1 MLDPPDLPVEPSN
14 AASSSKYPT
23 PPLSPA
29 SSTSSFESHEDEL
42 PLRQFIQGTVTH
54 LTSHSVSFIRPASRK
69 SSMLSSMG
77 SSTTVGTYD
86 FEGPEETLAFD
97 YCIYALGSG
106 MPDPCNVWSEHPN
119 LPPGI
124 DNDEHLRGKG
134 SKKCGVTWM
143 EEKAKDR
150 RDAKRVL
157 IVGGGALGIRQ
168 SFLNCLGEEAMK
180 LILRIRYRFER
191 DLPGQRGHITTF
203 KTSAHAD
210 LPY

>member
-1 MLDPPDLPVEPSN
+1 
-14 AASSSKYPT
+14 
-23 PPLSPA
+23 
-29 SSTSSFESHEDEL
+29 
-42 PLRQFIQGTVTH
+42 
-54 LTSHSVSFIRPASRK
+54 
-69 SSMLSSMG
+69 MG

-86 FEGPEETLAFD
+86 FEGPEETVHFD

-143 EEKAKDR
+143 EERARDR
-150 RDAKRVL
+150 KEAKRVL

-168 SFLNCLGEEAMK
+168 SCDSLFWGFK
-180 LILRIRYRFER
+180 LTSRIRYRFEG
-191 DLPGQRGHITTF
+191 DLPR
-203 KTSAHAD
+203 
-210 LPY
+210 

>member
-1 MLDPPDLPVEPSN
+1 MLESPDLPVEIN
-14 AASSSKYPT
+14 AASSSKFPT

-29 SSTSSFESHEDEL
+29 SSISSFASDEDEL
-42 PLRQFIQGTVTH
+42 PLRQFIQGTITH
-54 LTSHSVSFIRPASRK
+54 LTSHSVSFIRPASPKNSLTR
-69 SSMLSSMG
+69 SMG

-86 FEGPEETLAFD
+86 FEGPEETLNFD

-124 DNDEHLRGKG
+124 DNDEHFRGKG

-150 RDAKRVL
+150 RDAKRIL

-168 SFLNCLGEEAMK
+168 STCSSQSTE
-180 LILRIRYRFER
+180 LISRIRYRFER
-191 DLPGQRGHITTF
+191 DLSG
-203 KTSAHAD
+203 
-210 LPY
+210 

>member
-1 MLDPPDLPVEPSN
+1 
-14 AASSSKYPT
+14 
-23 PPLSPA
+23 
-29 SSTSSFESHEDEL
+29 
-42 PLRQFIQGTVTH
+42 
-54 LTSHSVSFIRPASRK
+54 
-69 SSMLSSMG
+69 MG
-77 SSTTVGTYD
+77 SSTTVETYD
-86 FEGPEETLAFD
+86 FEGPEETLNFD

-150 RDAKRVL
+150 RDAKRIL

-168 SFLNCLGEEAMK
+168 STLSIPSAELISEFATDLKEIYPDKEVTLLHSRPQLMPIYPIEVHVAGELRVFDLGAQAN
-180 LILRIRYRFER
+180 R
-191 DLPGQRGHITTF
+191 QQ
-203 KTSAHAD
+203 
-210 LPY
+210 

>member
-1 MLDPPDLPVEPSN
+1 VVLRLIDVYVFPRFSILPDHAPKAFIPYTKMLDPADLPVESN
-14 AASSSKYPT
+14 EASSSKFPT

-29 SSTSSFESHEDEL
+29 SSTSSFSSHEEEM

-54 LTSHSVSFIRPASRK
+54 LTSHSVSFIRPASRRTG
-69 SSMLSSMG
+69 LLLSMG

-86 FEGPEETLAFD
+86 FEGPEETLVFD

-124 DNDEHLRGKG
+124 DNDEHLTGKG

-143 EEKAKDR
+143 AQKAKDR
-150 RDAKRVL
+150 KEAKRIL
-157 IVGGGALGIRQ
+157 IVGGGALGIRE
-168 SFLNCLGEEAMK
+168 SIFPFEDTAEE
-180 LILRIRYRFER
+180 
-191 DLPGQRGHITTF
+191 
-203 KTSAHAD
+203 
-210 LPY
+210 

>member
-1 MLDPPDLPVEPSN
+1 MLESPDLPVESN
-14 AASSSKYPT
+14 AASPSKSPT

-29 SSTSSFESHEDEL
+29 SSTSSFASEEEEV

-54 LTSHSVSFIRPASRK
+54 LTSHSVSFIRPASPKNSLTR
-69 SSMLSSMG
+69 SMG

-86 FEGPEETLAFD
+86 FEGPEETLNFD

-150 RDAKRVL
+150 RDAKRIL
-157 IVGGGALGIRQ
+157 IVGGGALGIR
-168 SFLNCLGEEAMK
+168 M
-180 LILRIRYRFER
+180 
-191 DLPGQRGHITTF
+191 
-203 KTSAHAD
+203 
-210 LPY
+210 

>member
-1 MLDPPDLPVEPSN
+1 MLDPADAPAEPT
-14 AASSSKYPT
+14 ASTSKLPT
-23 PPLSPA
+23 PPLSPTSSA
-29 SSTSSFESHEDEL
+29 SSFSSADDEDDL

-54 LTSHSVSFIRPASRK
+54 LTSHSVSFIRPAPRR
-69 SSMLSSMG
+69 SSAIPSMG

-86 FEGPEETLAFD
+86 FEGPEETVHFD

-143 EEKAKDR
+143 EERARDR
-150 RDAKRVL
+150 KEAKRVL
-157 IVGGGALGIRQ
+157 VVGGGALGIRQ
-168 SFLNCLGEEAMK
+168 S
-180 LILRIRYRFER
+180 
-191 DLPGQRGHITTF
+191 
-203 KTSAHAD
+203 
-210 LPY
+210 